1 MTKITSIS
9 VRNFERIISADVTPG
24 THLFIV
30 GGKNGH
36 GKSSLLDAVKSV
48 LGGKRASPDEAVHF
62 GAEQADTT
70 IKLDNGLEIR
80 KKIKPDGSES
90 VSVTRSIDGALAKV
104 SSPQQLLSQLAG
116 SLALDPFALMRLDD
130 KAQLKVLRDLTGLD
144 TSSFDVAEKKAFD
157 ERTDVGRRGKE
168 LSAQIE
174 GIPLD
179 ESAPTAPA
187 DTAELMRQLAAEQA
201 KTSAVEAGKRSIEAA
216 QRKVAS
222 AEAEVERL
230 TALLAQAE
238 SAAATARSE
247 LVRVSESA
255 PCDAGNDAPIREAI
269 ANASDDNAR
278 YEAQVRRRKLVEQ
291 RQAMTDKWQALTS
304 TIDKARADK
313 AAAIA
318 AAKMP
323 IDGLELTE
331 TGVRYLGAPLKQAS
345 SAQQLQVSLAIAA
358 ALAPQLRTLLIREG
372 ALLDEDS
379 LAAVAKFCESNDIQ
393 VLMER
398 VGIGEE
404 CSIVMHDG
412 MVLS

>member
-9 VRNFERIISADVTPG
+9 VRNFERIIAADVTPG

-62 GAEQADTT
+62 GAESSDTT

-116 SLALDPFALMRLDD
+116 SLALDPFALMRMDD

-144 TSSFDVAEKKAFD
+144 TSSFDVAEKKAFE
-157 ERTDVGRRGKE
+157 ERTDIGRRGKE

-174 GIPLD
+174 GIEFDASTLEPV
-179 ESAPTAPA
+179 
-187 DTAELMRQLAAEQA
+187 DTAELMRGLAAEQA
-201 KTSAVEAGKRSIEAA
+201 KTAAVEAGKRAIEAA

-222 AEAEVERL
+222 AEAEVARL

-269 ANASDDNAR
+269 ANASNDNAR
-278 YEAQVRRRKLVEQ
+278 YETQVRRRKLVEQ
-291 RQAMTDKWQALTS
+291 RQAMTDKWQALTA

-318 AAKMP
+318 AARMP

-379 LAAVAKFCESNDIQ
+379 LSAVAQFCEANDIQ